1 MPLIISE
8 IVFRGEIGAPR
19 DPAPMTDAERRAER
33 ARIVEEAV
41 DEVMRA
47 LRRREEP

>member
-1 MPLIISE
+1 MPLVISE
-8 IVFRGEIGAPR
+8 IVIRGEIGAPR
-19 DPAPMTDAERRAER
+19 AAPAQTEAERRAER

-41 DEVMRA
+41 DEVLRA